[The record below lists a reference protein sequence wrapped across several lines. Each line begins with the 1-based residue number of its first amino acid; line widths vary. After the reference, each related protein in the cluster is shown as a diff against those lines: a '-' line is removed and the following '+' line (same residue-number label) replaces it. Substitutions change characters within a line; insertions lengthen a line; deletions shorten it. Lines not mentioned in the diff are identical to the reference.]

1 MFKLVS
7 VVLLSSI
14 YIASP
19 TKEANMLPEE
29 YIIEQLDESG
39 QELFSDEEFKTEFF
53 NICKENEAEPELII
67 SMIKSESTYN
77 PEADNGT
84 CVGLMQ
90 INPKWHK
97 DRMERLG
104 VTDLS
109 DPIQNVK
116 VGVDYLMELRSTR
129 TTEYALMVYNM
140 GYKNA
145 KEHFKTKGYSY
156 YATSIVAYANELK
169 PEMD

>member
-53 NICKENEAEPELII
+53 NICKENEAEPELI
-67 SMIKSESTYN
+67 
-77 PEADNGT
+77 D
-84 CVGLMQ
+84 
-90 INPKWHK
+90 
-97 DRMERLG
+97 D
-104 VTDLS
+104 
-109 DPIQNVK
+109 
-116 VGVDYLMELRSTR
+116 
-129 TTEYALMVYNM
+129 
-140 GYKNA
+140 
-145 KEHFKTKGYSY
+145 
-156 YATSIVAYANELK
+156 
-169 PEMD
+169 